1 MFLFFVQDIA
11 HNVLDGG
18 LQLAGFQVTP
28 TGRFWVTPEGKKVAQ
43 GLFTKRKAEMAVSR
57 NTAEASHVS
66 I

>member
-28 TGRFWVTPEGKKVAQ
+28 TGRFWVTPEATYVKE
-43 GLFTKRKAEMAVSR
+43 R
-57 NTAEASHVS
+57 
-66 I
+66 